1 MSVPK
6 HLDSLVEYEQ
16 PIEVSSQEE
25 LERLKALG
33 SQGGT
38 QGGKK
43 SAEEI
48 IRSILPP
55 QEWDQDGKH
64 YVQFVSPQIASREDV
79 SHLQKLLDERLLRR
93 QAK

>member
-6 HLDSLVEYEQ
+6 HLDSLVEYDEPVEFQ
-16 PIEVSSQEE
+16 SEE
-25 LERLKALG
+25 DFSRFNKYASRDG
-33 SQGGT
+33 TVGGGRT
-38 QGGKK
+38 
-43 SAEEI
+43 AEEI
-48 IRSILPP
+48 IKSILPP

>member
-1 MSVPK
+1 MSIPK
-6 HLDSLVEYEQ
+6 HLDSLVEYDE
-16 PIEVSSQEE
+16 PVEYTSQEE
-25 LERLKALG
+25 YSRFSEGR
-33 SQGGT
+33 SQGGS

>member
-6 HLDSLVEYEQ
+6 HLDSLVGYEQ

-33 SQGGT
+33 SQGGA

-55 QEWDQDGKH
+55 
-64 YVQFVSPQIASREDV
+64 
-79 SHLQKLLDERLLRR
+79 
-93 QAK
+93 